1 MKLLISLLIIFEKRG
16 EKIIKC
22 KSGSLFI
29 IKIRNRYYNKKKLNA
44 YKYFFFI
51 NSYLNIL

>member
-22 KSGSLFI
+22 KSAFLFI
-29 IKIRNRYYNKKKLNA
+29 IKIRNRYYTKKIKCL
-44 YKYFFFI
+44 
-51 NSYLNIL
+51 

>member
-22 KSGSLFI
+22 KSGSLLI
-29 IKIRNRYYNKKKLNA
+29 IKIRNSYYNKKKLNA
-44 YKYFFFI
+44 Y
-51 NSYLNIL
+51 